1 MDWWT
6 GEKPDRKQTGQ
17 RKDFSYTNIMQLIII
32 YVYVYIHAYTKG
44 AITKNVQNN
53 DLPYV
58 RLYWSLRLNKKM
70 MIIKNVIIQIIW
82 KLNTA
87 GFLSADRR
95 ET

>member
-1 MDWWT
+1 
-6 GEKPDRKQTGQ
+6 
-17 RKDFSYTNIMQLIII
+17 MQLIII
-32 YVYVYIHAYTKG
+32 YVYVYIHAHTKG
-44 AITKNVQNN
+44 AITKSVQNN

-70 MIIKNVIIQIIW
+70 MTKNIIIQIIW

-87 GFLSADRR
+87 GFLSADRK